1 MQDFYERNIDYL
13 RLSITDRCNHRCFY
27 CTCNN
32 LFLKEENLMTYDE
45 VNLISQFFYELGI
58 KCIRITGGEPLLRN
72 DVVRIVKAL
81 SSRFTVS
88 MTTNGSKLSQL
99 AKDLKDAGLHS
110 LNISL
115 NSLKQE
121 TFYKITHARLK
132 PVLAGIDRAIEEKMN
147 VKLNVVVNHM
157 NFDELPD
164 LVEYA
169 FSRKIPIRFIEMM
182 PIGKQ
187 NTGVVFEKQI
197 LEKLSELNLSPVDI
211 KLGFGPA
218 RYFVTKD
225 GNYIGVISAL
235 SKAFCNTCNK
245 LRVSCDGKLYPC
257 LGSDFF
263 IDLLAAVRKKIPES
277 EILNMIIKSVEK
289 KPFSHNMVVS
299 QVKNKMNR
307 LGG

>member
-132 PVLAGIDRAIEEKMN
+132 PVL
-147 VKLNVVVNHM
+147 
-157 NFDELPD
+157 
-164 LVEYA
+164 
-169 FSRKIPIRFIEMM
+169 
-182 PIGKQ
+182 
-187 NTGVVFEKQI
+187 
-197 LEKLSELNLSPVDI
+197 
-211 KLGFGPA
+211 
-218 RYFVTKD
+218 
-225 GNYIGVISAL
+225 
-235 SKAFCNTCNK
+235 
-245 LRVSCDGKLYPC
+245 
-257 LGSDFF
+257 
-263 IDLLAAVRKKIPES
+263 
-277 EILNMIIKSVEK
+277 
-289 KPFSHNMVVS
+289 
-299 QVKNKMNR
+299 
-307 LGG
+307 